1 MIAQHYKD
9 MLGAKSV
16 IRQISEWSTARGAEI
31 GYENVFDYSLG
42 NPSVPAP
49 QKFTDVC
56 LDLLEHVD
64 PVTLHGYT
72 PTLTLPDV
80 RAKVAE
86 SLNRRFGM
94 DYTGDHIF
102 MTTGA
107 AGALAHAVRCIAVP
121 GQNIVTFAPFF
132 PEYKPYVE
140 GAGLTLRVAPPRCED
155 FQVNFD
161 VLDSLVDENTAAMLI
176 NSPNNPSGTAYSAET
191 LTKLA
196 AYLKK
201 KSAEYGHHIFLI
213 SDEPYREIAFGG
225 KTIPYPAKFY
235 DDTLTCYSFSKSLS
249 VPGER
254 IGYVAA
260 NPRCEDAAY
269 IVPMCGQISR
279 ATGHNCPS
287 GLFQRAVAECLEE
300 TSDLSVYETNMEL
313 IYDELKALGFTVC
326 KPDGTFY
333 IFPKAL
339 EKDAKVFCQK
349 AMKYDLALVP
359 GDSFGC
365 PGYFRMAY
373 CIETEKVRRSFV
385 AFEKFVSTE
394 YGVTKQH

>member
-56 LDLLEHVD
+56 LNLLEHVD

-80 RAKVAE
+80 RTKVAE

-94 DYTGDHIF
+94 DYTSDHIF

-191 LTKLA
+191 LTTPA

-279 ATGHNCPS
+279 GTGHNCPS

>member
-140 GAGLTLRVAPPRCED
+140 GAGLTLRVD
-155 FQVNFD
+155 
-161 VLDSLVDENTAAMLI
+161 
-176 NSPNNPSGTAYSAET
+176 SPNNPSGTAYSAET

-279 ATGHNCPS
+279 GTGHNCPS

>member
-94 DYTGDHIF
+94 DYTSDHIF

-225 KTIPYPAKFY
+225 KTIPYSAKFY

-279 ATGHNCPS
+279 GTGHNCPS

-313 IYDELKALGFTVC
+313 TYDELKALGFTGC

-394 YGVTKQH
+394 YGVTKKH

>member
-279 ATGHNCPS
+279 GTGHNCPS

-359 GDSFGC
+359 GDSFGS

-373 CIETEKVRRSFV
+373 CIETEKVRRCFV

>member
-201 KSAEYGHHIFLI
+201 MSAEYGHHIFLI

-279 ATGHNCPS
+279 GTGHNCPS

-359 GDSFGC
+359 GDSFGS

>member
-121 GQNIVTFAPFF
+121 GQNIVTFAPFS

-279 ATGHNCPS
+279 GTGHNCPS

-359 GDSFGC
+359 GDSFGS

>member
-56 LDLLEHVD
+56 LDLLENVD

-196 AYLKK
+196 DYLKK
-201 KSAEYGHHIFLI
+201 KSAEYVHHIFLI

-279 ATGHNCPS
+279 GTGHNCPS

-394 YGVTKQH
+394 YGVTKQY

>member
-161 VLDSLVDENTAAMLI
+161 VLDSLVDENTAAILI

-201 KSAEYGHHIFLI
+201 KRAEYGHHIFLI

-279 ATGHNCPS
+279 GTGHNCPS